1 MSTIRLLTAAS
12 GKAGEQTLPLDE
24 LATELEGVQSG
35 WLDIMQPGDAE
46 KGFLLDTM
54 GFHPLAVEDCFAD
67 PVDRAEHYE
76 DHRFVVLRAR
86 DADSELDT
94 EYLLAF
100 LTGSL
105 LVTVRHTALPAMD
118 RFRER
123 YRSHRRMRRL
133 QRGPEFLL
141 YELLDAVADD
151 WLHVMDGYSQRLD
164 DLEDRVFDQARKY
177 PELLEELHEMK
188 QDLREMSKSIT
199 PLQGTV
205 ARLLRPDEEFISE
218 PNYLYFRDLAD
229 VIHGLVNRIE
239 NYSTGVSSTR
249 DAYLSQVSMR
259 LGESNARLTEVLT
272 TLTIIATIML
282 PLTLIAGICGMNTDQ
297 LPLAQGNGF
306 WLILALMGAF
316 AGSML
321 YYFWRRGWLGRQA

>member
-24 LATELEGVQSG
+24 LGTELEGVQSG
-35 WLDIMQPGDAE
+35 WLDILQPGDDAKE
-46 KGFLLDTM
+46 FLLETM

-105 LVTVRHTALPAMD
+105 LVTVRHTALPAMN

-151 WLHVMDGYSQRLD
+151 WLHVLEGYSQRLD
-164 DLEDRVFDQARKY
+164 DLEDRVFDPATEY
-177 PELLEELHEMK
+177 PGLLEALHEMK
-188 QDLREMSKSIT
+188 QDLREMSKSVT
-199 PLQGTV
+199 PLQETV

-218 PNYLYFRDLAD
+218 ANYLYFRDLAD
-229 VIHGLVNRIE
+229 VIHGLVNRVE
-239 NYSTGVSSTR
+239 NYSAGVSSTR

-259 LGESNARLTEVLT
+259 LGESNARLTEVMT

-282 PLTLIAGICGMNTDQ
+282 PLTLIAGIFGMNTDQ

-306 WLILALMGAF
+306 WLILGLMGAF
-316 AGSML
+316 AGGML
-321 YYFWRRGWLGRQA
+321 YWFWRRGWLGRQA

>member
-12 GKAGEQTLPLDE
+12 GKAGEQTLSLDE
-24 LATELEGVQSG
+24 LGGELEGVQSG
-35 WLDIMQPGDAE
+35 WLDIMEPGDDTKE
-46 KGFLLDTM
+46 YLLETM

-76 DHRFVVLRAR
+76 GHRFVVLRAR

-94 EYLLAF
+94 EYLLVF
-100 LTGSL
+100 LTDSL
-105 LVTVRHTALPAMD
+105 LVTVRHSALPAMN

-151 WLHVMDGYSQRLD
+151 WLHVLDGYSQRLD
-164 DLEDRVFDQARKY
+164 DLEDRVFDPATEY
-177 PELLEELHEMK
+177 PGLLEELHEMK
-188 QDLREMSKSIT
+188 QDLREMSKSVT
-199 PLQGTV
+199 PLRETV

-218 PNYLYFRDLAD
+218 ANYLYFRDLAD
-229 VIHGLVNRIE
+229 VIHGLVNRVE
-239 NYSTGVSSTR
+239 NYSAGVSSTR

-259 LGESNARLTEVLT
+259 LGESNARLTEVMT

-282 PLTLIAGICGMNTDQ
+282 PLTLIAGIFGMNTDQ

-306 WLILALMGAF
+306 WLILVLMGGF
-316 AGSML
+316 AGGML
-321 YYFWRRGWLGRQA
+321 YWFWRRGWLGRQA

>member
-1 MSTIRLLTAAS
+1 
-12 GKAGEQTLPLDE
+12 
-24 LATELEGVQSG
+24 
-35 WLDIMQPGDAE
+35 
-46 KGFLLDTM
+46 
-54 GFHPLAVEDCFAD
+54 
-67 PVDRAEHYE
+67 
-76 DHRFVVLRAR
+76 
-86 DADSELDT
+86 
-94 EYLLAF
+94 
-100 LTGSL
+100 
-105 LVTVRHTALPAMD
+105 MD

-151 WLHVMDGYSQRLD
+151 WLHVLEGYSQRLD
-164 DLEDRVFDQARKY
+164 DLEDRVFDPATEY
-177 PELLEELHEMK
+177 PGLLEALHEMK
-188 QDLREMSKSIT
+188 QDLREMSKSVT
-199 PLQGTV
+199 PLQETV

-229 VIHGLVNRIE
+229 VIHGLVNRVE
-239 NYSTGVSSTR
+239 NYSAGVSSTR

-259 LGESNARLTEVLT
+259 LGESNAQLTEVMT

-282 PLTLIAGICGMNTDQ
+282 PLTLIAGIFGMNTDQ

-306 WLILALMGAF
+306 WLILALMGVF